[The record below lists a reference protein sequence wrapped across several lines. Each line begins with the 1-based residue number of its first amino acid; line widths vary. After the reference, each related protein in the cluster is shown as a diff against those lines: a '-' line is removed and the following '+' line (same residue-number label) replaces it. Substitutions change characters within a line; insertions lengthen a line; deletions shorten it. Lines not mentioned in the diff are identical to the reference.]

1 MRGTEMTVTK
11 KKTLSIV
18 LCGMFAALITVGAY
32 IKFHIG
38 VVPFTMQVFFVI
50 LAGMILGGKYGS
62 VSVLVYIVTGL
73 VGIPVFTD
81 GGGIWYFLN
90 PKFGYIIGFAIAAF
104 VTGKIAF
111 SGKRRYLR
119 YFAAGMAGIAIIY
132 FVGVIYYWA
141 ISYFYLGKSLS
152 FAFLMKWCF
161 LITLPG
167 DIVSCVL
174 AAFVADRTHNAINL

>member
-1 MRGTEMTVTK
+1 MGAEMTEIK
-11 KKTLSIV
+11 KKTLGTV

-38 VVPFTMQVFFVI
+38 AVPFTMQVFFVI
-50 LAGMILGGKYGS
+50 LAGMMLGRKFGS
-62 VSVLVYIVTGL
+62 ISVLVYIVAGL

-104 VTGKIAF
+104 VTGYIAF
-111 SGKRRYLR
+111 SGKRSYLR
-119 YFAAGMAGIAIIY
+119 CLAGGMGGIAIIY
-132 FVGVIYYWA
+132 FIGVIYYWA
-141 ISYFYLGKSLS
+141 ISYFYLGKILS

-167 DIVSCVL
+167 DVVSCLL
-174 AAFVADRTHNAINL
+174 AAFISDRAGKAVKI

>member
-1 MRGTEMTVTK
+1 MTEAK
-11 KKTLSIV
+11 KKTLGIV
-18 LCGMFAALITVGAY
+18 LCGMFAALISVGAY

-50 LAGMILGGKYGS
+50 LAGMMLGGKYGS
-62 VSVLVYIVTGL
+62 ISVLVYIVTGL
-73 VGIPVFTD
+73 AGIPVFTD

-104 VTGKIAF
+104 VTGKIVS

-119 YFAAGMAGIAIIY
+119 YLAAGMAGIAIIY

-141 ISYFYLGKSLS
+141 ISYFYLGKNLS

-161 LITLPG
+161 LITIPG
-167 DIVSCVL
+167 DVVSCIL
-174 AAFVADRTHNAINL
+174 AAFISDRVGKAVKI